1 MLKADLTQL
10 GNSLAADMIIVAT
23 HAEIQLIDISLQRID
38 RIKEKLAA

>member
-1 MLKADLTQL
+1 
-10 GNSLAADMIIVAT
+10 MIFVGT